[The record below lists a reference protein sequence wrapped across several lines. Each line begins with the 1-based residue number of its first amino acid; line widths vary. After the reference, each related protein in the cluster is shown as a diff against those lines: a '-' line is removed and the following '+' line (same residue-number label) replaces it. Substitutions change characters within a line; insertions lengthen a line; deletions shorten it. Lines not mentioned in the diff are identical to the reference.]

1 MVRPK
6 LGRMIVQGLLP
17 ETDNTLSVMTL
28 DPGLEQLLHNVL
40 QQTPAG
46 QVPVIEPGLSE
57 RLFSALREGARAT
70 EEQGHAAV
78 LVVSPSIRSWLAKA
92 ARYRVQDLTLMS
104 YSEIPD
110 DQSVK
115 VVQTIHA
122 EPR

>member
-1 MVRPK
+1 
-6 LGRMIVQGLLP
+6 
-17 ETDNTLSVMTL
+17 
-28 DPGLEQLLHNVL
+28 
-40 QQTPAG
+40 
-46 QVPVIEPGLSE
+46 
-57 RLFSALREGARAT
+57 
-70 EEQGHAAV
+70 V

>member
-1 MVRPK
+1 MPPCTRVIAWPK
-6 LGRMIVQGLLP
+6 LRPMVGVSL
-17 ETDNTLSVMTL
+17 TLK
-28 DPGLEQLLHNVL
+28 
-40 QQTPAG
+40 
-46 QVPVIEPGLSE
+46 

-70 EEQGHAAV
+70 EEQGHPAV

-92 ARYRVQDLTLMS
+92 ARYRVHDLTLMS

-115 VVQTIHA
+115 VIHTIHA